1 MLRRARAA
9 GVEPGPLRAGYC
21 HLQTYAGRRE
31 REGLARAAT

>member
-9 GVEPGPLRAGYC
+9 GVDPGVLRAAHC
-21 HLQTYAGRRE
+21 HLQAYAVRRE